1 MNNDA
6 IDRIFNA
13 ADSCSPDDL
22 RGPIRKELE
31 RKDAAWARLVKATET
46 LHIAAMMNAVAAAV
60 DPRSLGPREDTA
72 SCRDAVAAARQAL
85 RDLGVDV
92 DALLGEP

>member
-22 RGPIRKELE
+22 RGPIREELE
-31 RKDAAWARLVKATET
+31 RKDVAWARLVKATVT
-46 LHIAAMMNAVAAAV
+46 LHILAMCSAVAGAV
-60 DPRSLGPREDTA
+60 DPKSTQARRDLAPE
-72 SCRDAVAAARQAL
+72 RDAVDAARQAL

-92 DALLGEP
+92 DDLLKA